1 MVLKWSVVFSLKKMV
16 LLVVQGLENCHVT
29 INAADAQIF
38 VSANINTRGYNESK
52 EDEHDHKEENDQG
65 CVSHKNGMNQ

>member
-1 MVLKWSVVFSLKKMV
+1 M
-16 LLVVQGLENCHVT
+16 LENCHVT
-29 INAADAQIF
+29 INTADAQIL
-38 VSANINTRGYNESK
+38 VSANINTGGYNESK

>member
-1 MVLKWSVVFSLKKMV
+1 MVRGIQFKKDGPAGGPRSGK
-16 LLVVQGLENCHVT
+16 LSCHNQC
-29 INAADAQIF
+29 NAAEAQIL
-38 VSANINTRGYNESK
+38 VSANINTGGYNESK

>member
-29 INAADAQIF
+29 FHIADAQIL

>member
-1 MVLKWSVVFSLKKMV
+1 MVQFKKIV
-16 LLVVQGLENCHVT
+16 LLVMFHGLENCHVT

-38 VSANINTRGYNESK
+38 VTANINTRGYDEFK
-52 EDEHDHKEENDQG
+52 EDEYDHKEENDQG

>member
-16 LLVVQGLENCHVT
+16 LLVDQGLENCHVT

-38 VSANINTRGYNESK
+38 VTANINTRGYDEFK

>member
-1 MVLKWSVVFSLKKMV
+1 MSQSIL
-16 LLVVQGLENCHVT
+16 Q
-29 INAADAQIF
+29 DAQIL